1 MHRDALEKKRR
12 KLVMGL
18 LGQQPFFGHVLA
30 CCKWSYE
37 TKTSDGRDLPV
48 AGMII
53 RESLT
58 IILNPE
64 TFFVESEYDQKYI
77 LLHEIIHFLF
87 KHPWRAGKSGQGHD
101 YENIAMDFATNSFL
115 SDTCH
120 LKPPEKL
127 LLPERYKLEKNK
139 TFEWYLRHIPKEA
152 FQCPYCN
159 GSGSGHG
166 QGKDKD
172 PSGGKGKEESQ
183 GKGDD
188 DGEGEGQGKGNG
200 RCPHCGGS
208 GVRNAPGHY
217 WELEVSEA
225 EADGLSR
232 RLFEGASKMAGTT
245 PHGALRDLYKVGAEV
260 DWRDQFIN
268 YAQATE
274 QNEDWRFCKRHISRR
289 YGGPPG
295 AKHEYMGE
303 IHVFVDTSG
312 SMSPK
317 EIGACF
323 SIIDKLKLM
332 GYLIW
337 VHEFDAGPAAQP
349 YIYNHIPP
357 KAHGGGGTM
366 IREALTQCKTE
377 FPEVVQAI
385 ILSDGYIFDLS
396 GAMPEGFQSMLLVLT
411 EDSNATMPDWVTMLR
426 MRVTN

>member
-1 MHRDALEKKRR
+1 LTRDALDKKRR
-12 KLVMGL
+12 KLVINL

-37 TKTSDGRDLPV
+37 TKCSDGRPLPV

-58 IILNPE
+58 ILLNPE

-87 KHPWRAGKSGQGHD
+87 KHPWRAGKSGMGPE
-101 YENIAMDFATNSFL
+101 YENYAMDFATNSFL

-120 LKPPEKL
+120 MKPPEKL
-127 LLPERYKLEKNK
+127 LLPERFKLERNK
-139 TFEWYLRHIPKEA
+139 TFEWYLRHLPKEA
-152 FQCPYCN
+152 ISCPHCN
-159 GSGSGHG
+159 GTGHN
-166 QGKDKD
+166 Q
-172 PSGGKGKEESQ
+172 GKGKGKGGGQGQQ
-183 GKGDD
+183 GKGGGQGDQDD
-188 DGEGEGQGKGNG
+188 DQQSGSG

-208 GVRNAPGHY
+208 GVAGAPGHY

-225 EADGLSR
+225 EADGLAR
-232 RLFEGASKMAGTT
+232 RLFEGASKMAGTS
-245 PHGALRDLYKVGAEV
+245 PSGALRELYKVNAEV

-268 YAQATE
+268 YAQSSE
-274 QNEDWRFCKRHISRR
+274 QNEDWRFCKRHTSRR

-303 IHVFVDTSG
+303 IHIFVDTSG
-312 SMSPK
+312 SMSAK

-332 GYLIW
+332 GYMIW
-337 VHEFDAGPAAQP
+337 VHEFDAGPAAKP
-349 YIYNHIPP
+349 YVYGNVPP
-357 KAHGGGGTM
+357 KVHGGGGTM
-366 IREALTQCKTE
+366 IRDSLKECKDE
-377 FPEVVQAI
+377 FPEVTQAI

-396 GAMPEGFQSMLLVLT
+396 GAIPEGFTSALLVLT
-411 EDSNATMPDWVTMLR
+411 EDSNASLPDWVTILR
-426 MRVTN
+426 MRVS